1 MELFHVIVI
10 IIGMISLSYAVSAN
24 FKAKEDGKKLLNS
37 TNEELKK
44 QGITPSMQE
53 VFIADKFLKDMLAE
67 TGKSDCSVKVC
78 GIACDSQTR
87 KIATISSAGLSIR
100 GFDEL
105 LSCSTI
111 IDNQCCPAKQPK
123 LIG

>member
-1 MELFHVIVI
+1 MELFHVIAI

-53 VFIADKFLKDMLAE
+53 VFIADKFLKEADSTCKCNTL
-67 TGKSDCSVKVC
+67 KV
-78 GIACDSQTR
+78 
-87 KIATISSAGLSIR
+87 
-100 GFDEL
+100 E
-105 LSCSTI
+105 
-111 IDNQCCPAKQPK
+111 
-123 LIG
+123 